1 MAGKSIPRTAT
12 EQMNASVRVS
22 NPQPGDLIF
31 FGNGSSAYHVAI
43 YLGNGMMIDENHP
56 GGDVG
61 IRAIYSGVS
70 GYGRI

>member
-1 MAGKSIPRTAT
+1 MQMAT
-12 EQMNASVRVS
+12 RVS

-43 YLGNGMMIDENHP
+43 YVGNGMMIDANHP
-56 GGDVG
+56 GGTVG
-61 IRAIYSGVS
+61 VRAIYSGVS